1 MKERLF
7 RSRQNRVIGGVAA
20 GFAEYLNIDIILVRV
35 IFVILTIINGIGLLL
50 YIILWIVVPED
61 KTLQPVTEVKID
73 SKPKDTKKSKTTSND
88 KEAAKDAST
97 AEVQT
102 MVPVKPGSKRGG
114 LYFGIILIFIGFLF
128 LLDRY
133 FPYFD
138 FLDLLPIVL
147 IGLGLFMLFNSVRQK
162 EKI

>member
-35 IFVILTIINGIGLLL
+35 IFVILAIINGVGLLL

-61 KTLQPVTEVKID
+61 KTLQPETEVKID
-73 SKPKDTKKSKTTSND
+73 SKPKETKKNKIT
-88 KEAAKDAST
+88 AKDKT
-97 AEVQT
+97 AANAVGVKT
-102 MVPVKPGSKRGG
+102 VAPVKPTSKRGG
-114 LYFGIILIFIGFLF
+114 LYFGLILIFIGFLF
-128 LLDRY
+128 LLDRF

-138 FLDLLPIVL
+138 FFDLFPILL
-147 IGLGLFMLFNSVRQK
+147 IGVGLLMLINSVRQK